1 MEPLPACHRFELRRF
16 PSRQSLIW
24 RFMASIN
31 LVAFFGRSWVLELF
45 VGGVTLAYLI
55 WRALRPCRAL
65 LLTET
70 EVVGNIDLLEAIR
83 VPKRLVEEV
92 CPSSNGVIITW
103 KNAGVPCYTH
113 IRASWFHDSVW
124 CQAYPALLS
133 WVKPSSTSPGGSQ
146 EISRG

>member
-1 MEPLPACHRFELRRF
+1 MEPLAACQRFELRRF
-16 PSRQSLIW
+16 PSRQSLIVGI
-24 RFMASIN
+24 MGSVN
-31 LVAFFGRSWVLELF
+31 LAAALGRGWVLELLF
-45 VGGVTLAYLI
+45 GGVLLAYWI
-55 WRALRPCRAL
+55 WRFLRPCRAL

-92 CPSSNGVIITW
+92 SPSSNGVIITW

-113 IRASWFHDSVW
+113 IRASWFHESVW
-124 CQAYPALLS
+124 RQAYPALLS
-133 WVKPSSTSPGGSQ
+133 WAKPSSTSPGGSQ